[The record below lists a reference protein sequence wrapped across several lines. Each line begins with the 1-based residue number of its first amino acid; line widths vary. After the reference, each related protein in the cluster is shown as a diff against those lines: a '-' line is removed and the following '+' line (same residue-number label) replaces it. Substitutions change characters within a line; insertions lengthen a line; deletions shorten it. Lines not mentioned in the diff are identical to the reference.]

1 MMPRNINVLNCCRL
15 NFDAVTNCT
24 SPKTFSYLF
33 ISFFF
38 QYMREIGVVQDF
50 TSNDDVVVEYPDKRW
65 RYNPEVLKKVIC
77 ILYHNTNLQN
87 VSLKIISIL

>member
-15 NFDAVTNCT
+15 NFDAVTKFT

-33 ISFFF
+33 IYF
-38 QYMREIGVVQDF
+38 QYMREIGVVQGF

-65 RYNPEVLKKVIC
+65 RYNPEVLKKVVC
-77 ILYHNTNLQN
+77 ILYHNTSLQN
-87 VSLKIISIL
+87 VSLKITSIL